1 MTDMPAITTHTS
13 TSVPDTTATDS
24 AAVDSNALQLAPQ
37 YLDGFPDSAT
47 CDTTI
52 APMSELPTMSMPL
65 GQKPVPF
72 TTSPLHD
79 TSCMA
84 LMLTGLLLI
93 VVSYRTGYKYLEN
106 LAHNMF
112 STRRRENL
120 FEDHT
125 LNETQI
131 LTALTLNTCIME
143 GLLIFLGIDT
153 FVPGLRTSL
162 HSQVFLHVGIFTA
175 AALVFYLVQLA
186 VYHLIG
192 HVFSDGVNSKLW
204 TDGFKATQSLLGMLL
219 FPVVGIALTA
229 PHLANVMLICAI
241 SLYFIA
247 RIVFIC
253 KGFRIFYINLPS
265 LVYFILYLCAVEIVP
280 IVIIC
285 AGMVFLCN
293 LLQ

>member
-1 MTDMPAITTHTS
+1 MPAITAHTS
-13 TSVPDTTATDS
+13 TSAADTIGSDS
-24 AAVDSNALQLAPQ
+24 VAIDSNALQLAPQ

-52 APMSELPTMSMPL
+52 DPMSALPTMSMTV
-65 GQKPVPF
+65 GQRPEPF
-72 TTSPLHD
+72 VSNPLHD

-143 GLLIFLGIDT
+143 GLLMFLGMDT
-153 FVPGLRTSL
+153 YVPTLRASL

-175 AALVFYLVQLA
+175 VALLFYLVQVG
-186 VYHLIG
+186 VYQLIG

-204 TDGFKATQSLLGMLL
+204 TDGFKASQSLLGLLL
-219 FPVVGIALTA
+219 FPLVGVALTM
-229 PHLANVMLICAI
+229 PNMANVMLISAI
-241 SLYFIA
+241 SLYFCA

-280 IVIIC
+280 LVILC

-293 LLQ
+293 WLQ